1 MNNHPSITGV
11 FSSCSERTILAQ
23 RYFVLFG
30 LHTPFKQRLFLSI
43 SCISGAVITIILI
56 LQFGLEDNE
65 TFVHLSQQIIAALR
79 RGCLHGEDMQRSL
92 TAGFLVLLFCLAPL
106 GGCFGEDNDNSLK
119 SDDVTLTPG
128 ILRGGEFQGLTIAA
142 DSDMSAFVPYLIMN
156 PENGFVQNSTVV
168 DLEAGESVLLTIL
181 APPRTDTAVIM
192 IGDIGRENWPIRD
205 LDESWRTWYA
215 RDGYERGDNQ
225 GIVRATGDTIDTVEP
240 STSNGGPVVAV
251 TIPIERPMAAAF
263 SDADGGRHS
272 TGVVNGRTTYDY
284 LSMLSDESSDPTDL
298 ADGAIGYLDRW
309 AGQGNAAYEDAAQYL
324 IQTLD
329 SFGLEVIT
337 QRFVYDSIE
346 TGAQNPEAYN
356 VCGYRF
362 GEVNPDKWMVFGA
375 HFDIAP
381 PVNAVLLDPHIFGRT
396 YGTRVGAYDN
406 TAGTSMVLTVAEAMA
421 NYKTRNTMVFCLW
434 SGEEGGK
441 RGSDYWTDE
450 WVKEDNPNV
459 EVTNYVNLDMAGVN
473 WPGGGGAPCGNGHG
487 GGEGNCDPNP
497 AIDPDGYPKDEE
509 VWPMRVYIGPS
520 VDHDIMNQPGMVN
533 LAMWIG
539 SDAIG
544 VEEQMAPLIGE
555 GHSVETWKVDD
566 WLAKDRP
573 EIIVYED
580 TTARSDHATFQ
591 DNLGTVTMGFGGLVD
606 GYWCYH
612 QTCDTLDE
620 MEDWMDTTGKDYGEE
635 HSGTSNLVDALDTI
649 TWWATY
655 SFFHLDENPVRNSYL
670 EE

>member
-1 MNNHPSITGV
+1 MAGRRPTQAMLL
-11 FSSCSERTILAQ
+11 IL
-23 RYFVLFG
+23 V
-30 LHTPFKQRLFLSI
+30 FLSA
-43 SCISGAVITIILI
+43 SFS
-56 LQFGLEDNE
+56 
-65 TFVHLSQQIIAALR
+65 
-79 RGCLHGEDMQRSL
+79 
-92 TAGFLVLLFCLAPL
+92 
-106 GGCFGEDNDNSLK
+106 GCFGENEVEGVSSAND
-119 SDDVTLTPG
+119 VVITPAILT
-128 ILRGGEFQGLTIAA
+128 GGVFQGLTIAA
-142 DSDMSAFVPYLIMN
+142 DKDLSAFIPYLILN
-156 PENGFVQNSTVV
+156 KDTGFVQNSTVI
-168 DLEAGESVLLTIL
+168 DLEAGDSVLLDVL
-181 APPRTDTAVIM
+181 APPRTDTAIVLIS
-192 IGDIGRENWPIRD
+192 DYGRESWPVRFV
-205 LDESWRTWYA
+205 DESWKTWYA
-215 RDGYERGDNQ
+215 RDGYDLKDNP
-225 GIVRATGDTIDTVEP
+225 GITRVVGMNGSIDTITQ
-240 STSNGGPVVAV
+240 SNESGGSVIAV
-251 TIPIERPMAAAF
+251 TIPIQRQMAAAY
-263 SDADGGRHS
+263 SESDGGRHS
-272 TGVVNGRTTYDY
+272 TGVVDGRTTFNY
-284 LSMLSDESSDPTDL
+284 LNMLSDESLDATDA

-324 IQTLD
+324 IQTLEN
-329 SFGLEVIT
+329 FGLEVIT
-337 QRFVYDSIE
+337 QRFVYDSLM

-356 VCGYRF
+356 ICGYRF
-362 GEVNPDKWMVFGA
+362 GSVDPDNWMVFGA

-381 PVNAVLLDPHIFGRT
+381 PVNAGMLDPHIFGRT

-421 NYKTRNTMVFCLW
+421 GYDTRNTMVFCLW

-441 RGSDYWTDE
+441 RGSDFWTDY

-487 GGEGNCDPNP
+487 GGDGDCDPQP

-520 VDHDIMNQPGMVN
+520 LDHDVMNQPEMVG

-544 VEEQMAPLIGE
+544 VEEQMAPLLGT
-555 GHSVETWKVDD
+555 GYDAETWKVDD

-612 QTCDTLDE
+612 QTCDTVDE
-620 MEDWMDTTGKDYGEE
+620 MIDWMDTTGKDYGDEQ
-635 HSGTSNLVDALDTI
+635 SGTSNLVDALDTI

-655 SFFHLDENPVRNSYL
+655 SFFHLDEQPIRNSYL
-670 EE
+670 

>member
-1 MNNHPSITGV
+1 M
-11 FSSCSERTILAQ
+11 
-23 RYFVLFG
+23 
-30 LHTPFKQRLFLSI
+30 
-43 SCISGAVITIILI
+43 SGKGPTRAV
-56 LQFGLEDNE
+56 
-65 TFVHLSQQIIAALR
+65 
-79 RGCLHGEDMQRSL
+79 
-92 TAGFLVLLFCLAPL
+92 FLVLVMFSAAFS
-106 GGCFGEDNDNSLK
+106 GCFGETNEDGIDSER
-119 SDDVTLTPG
+119 DVIITPQTLS
-128 ILRGGEFQGLTIAA
+128 GGVFQGVTITAKA
-142 DSDMSAFVPYLIMN
+142 DLSAYIPYLILN
-156 PENGFVQNSTVV
+156 EDNGFVQNSTVV
-168 DLEAGESVLLTIL
+168 DLKSGESVQLTVL
-181 APPRTDTAVIM
+181 APPRTDTAVVLL
-192 IGDIGRENWPIRD
+192 GEYGRDIWPVRSI
-205 LDESWRTWYA
+205 DESWSTWFD
-215 RDGYERGDNQ
+215 RRGYDAEDNPSV
-225 GIVRATGDTIDTVEP
+225 VRVGAVNGSLDTIENTNQ
-240 STSNGGPVVAV
+240 SSNSVAV
-251 TIPIERPMAAAF
+251 AKLVVKRQMAAAY
-263 SDADGGRHS
+263 SESDGGRHS
-272 TGVVNGRTTYDY
+272 MGVVNGRTTFNY
-284 LSMLSDESSDPTDL
+284 LSMLSDETADLTDL
-298 ADGAIGYLDRW
+298 ADGAVGYLDRW

-337 QRFVYDSIE
+337 QRFVYDSTE

-356 VCGYRF
+356 ICGYRF
-362 GEVNPDKWMVFGA
+362 GEIDPDKWMVFGA

-381 PVNAVLLDPHIFGRT
+381 PVNGGMLDPHIFGRT

-421 NYKTRNTMVFCLW
+421 GYSTRNTMVFCLW

-487 GGEGNCDPNP
+487 GGDGNCDPEP
-497 AIDPDGYPKDEE
+497 AIDPDGYPKDSE

-520 VDHDIMNQPGMVN
+520 LDHDVMNQPGMVG

-544 VEEQMAPLIGE
+544 VEEQMSPLLGE
-555 GHSVETWKVDD
+555 GYDASTWKVDD

-612 QTCDTLDE
+612 QTCDTVDE
-620 MEDWMDTTGKDYGEE
+620 MIDWMDTTGKDYGEE
-635 HSGTSNLVDALDTI
+635 QSGTSNLVDALDTI

-655 SFFHLDENPVRNSYL
+655 SFFHLDEQPIRNAYL
-670 EE
+670 

>member
-1 MNNHPSITGV
+1 MRG
-11 FSSCSERTILAQ
+11 
-23 RYFVLFG
+23 
-30 LHTPFKQRLFLSI
+30 RLGQAF
-43 SCISGAVITIILI
+43 
-56 LQFGLEDNE
+56 
-65 TFVHLSQQIIAALR
+65 
-79 RGCLHGEDMQRSL
+79 
-92 TAGFLVLLFCLAPL
+92 FLVALMLLTPL
-106 GGCFGEDNDNSLK
+106 SGCFGEPDS
-119 SDDVTLTPG
+119 SGPGSADDVVITPAVLT
-128 ILRGGEFQGLTIAA
+128 GGVFQGMTVAA
-142 DSDMSAFVPYLIMN
+142 QTDLSVYVPYLILN
-156 PENGFVQNSTVV
+156 PDNGFVQNSTVV
-168 DLEAGESVLLTIL
+168 DLKAGESVLLNVL

-192 IGDIGRENWPIRD
+192 IGDYGRENWPVRTI
-205 LDESWRTWYA
+205 DESWRTWYQ
-215 RDGYERGDNQ
+215 REGYDQTDNP
-225 GIVRATGDTIDTVEP
+225 GTVRIAAENGTLDTVQPSNATG
-240 STSNGGPVVAV
+240 GVVIAQRV
-251 TIPIERPMAAAF
+251 PIERPMAAAY
-263 SDADGGRHS
+263 SEADGGRHS
-272 TGVVNGRTTYDY
+272 TGVVDGLNVFNYI
-284 LSMLSDESSDPTDL
+284 SHMSDETPDVTDA
-298 ADGAIGYLDRW
+298 ADGAVGYLDRW

-324 IQTLD
+324 IGNLE

-337 QRFVYDSIE
+337 QRFTYDSLQ

-356 VCGYRF
+356 ICGYRF

-381 PVNAVLLDPHIFGRT
+381 PVNGGMLDPHIFGRT

-406 TAGTSMVLTVAEAMA
+406 TAGTAMVLTVAEAMA
-421 NYKTRNTMVFCLW
+421 NYDTRNTMVFCLW

-441 RGSDYWTDE
+441 RGSDFWTDY

-487 GGEGNCDPNP
+487 GGDGDCDPQP

-520 VDHDIMNQPGMVN
+520 LDHDVMNQPGMVG

-544 VEEQMAPLIGE
+544 VEDQMAPLLGA
-555 GHSVETWKVDD
+555 GYDAETWKVDD
-566 WLAKDRP
+566 WMAKDRP

-620 MEDWMDTTGKDYGEE
+620 MIDWMDTTGKDYGEE
-635 HSGTSNLVDALDTI
+635 QSGTSNLVDALDTI

-655 SFFHLDENPVRNSYL
+655 SFFHLDENPIRNAYL
-670 EE
+670 

>member
-1 MNNHPSITGV
+1 MGGRGSI
-11 FSSCSERTILAQ
+11 R
-23 RYFVLFG
+23 
-30 LHTPFKQRLFLSI
+30 
-43 SCISGAVITIILI
+43 
-56 LQFGLEDNE
+56 
-65 TFVHLSQQIIAALR
+65 AL
-79 RGCLHGEDMQRSL
+79 
-92 TAGFLVLLFCLAPL
+92 FLVLVMFSAAFS
-106 GGCFGEDNDNSLK
+106 GCFGETNEDGIDSER
-119 SDDVTLTPG
+119 DVVITPQTLS
-128 ILRGGEFQGLTIAA
+128 GGVFQGVTITAKA
-142 DSDMSAFVPYLIMN
+142 DLSAYIPYLILN
-156 PENGFVQNSTVV
+156 EDNGFVQNSTVI
-168 DLEAGESVLLTIL
+168 DLKSGESVQLSVL
-181 APPRTDTAVIM
+181 APPRTDTAVVLL
-192 IGDIGRENWPIRD
+192 GEYGRDIWPVRSI
-205 LDESWRTWYA
+205 DESWRTWFDRRGYDVK
-215 RDGYERGDNQ
+215 DGPSVIRVD
-225 GIVRATGDTIDTVEP
+225 GINGSLNTVEN
-240 STSNGGPVVAV
+240 SNQSSNSVAV
-251 TIPIERPMAAAF
+251 AELVVKRQMAAAY
-263 SDADGGRHS
+263 SEADGGRHS
-272 TGVVNGRTTYDY
+272 MGLVNGRTTFNY
-284 LSMLSDESSDPTDL
+284 LSMLSDETADLTDL
-298 ADGAIGYLDRW
+298 ADGAVGYLDRW

-337 QRFVYDSIE
+337 QRFVYDSTE

-356 VCGYRF
+356 ICGYRF
-362 GEVNPDKWMVFGA
+362 GEVDPDKWMVFGA

-381 PVNAVLLDPHIFGRT
+381 PVNGGMLDPHIFGRT

-421 NYKTRNTMVFCLW
+421 GYSTRNTMVFCLW

-487 GGEGNCDPNP
+487 GGDGNCDPQP
-497 AIDPDGYPKDEE
+497 EIDPDGYPKDSE

-520 VDHDIMNQPGMVN
+520 LDHDVMNQPGMVG

-544 VEEQMAPLIGE
+544 VEEQMSPLLGE
-555 GHSVETWKVDD
+555 GYDASTWKVDD

-612 QTCDTLDE
+612 QTCDTVDE
-620 MEDWMDTTGKDYGEE
+620 MIDWMDTTGKDYGEE
-635 HSGTSNLVDALDTI
+635 QSGTSNLVDALDTI

-655 SFFHLDENPVRNSYL
+655 SFFHLDEQPIRNAYL
-670 EE
+670 

>member
-1 MNNHPSITGV
+1 
-11 FSSCSERTILAQ
+11 
-23 RYFVLFG
+23 
-30 LHTPFKQRLFLSI
+30 
-43 SCISGAVITIILI
+43 
-56 LQFGLEDNE
+56 
-65 TFVHLSQQIIAALR
+65 
-79 RGCLHGEDMQRSL
+79 MQRSL

-106 GGCFGEDNDNSLK
+106 SGCFGEDNDNSLK
-119 SDDVTLTPG
+119 SDDVTITPG
-128 ILRGGEFQGLTIAA
+128 ILRGGVFQGLTIAA

-192 IGDIGRENWPIRD
+192 LGDIGRENWPIRD
-205 LDESWRTWYA
+205 LDESWKTWFA
-215 RDGYERGDNQ
+215 RDGHERDDNQ
-225 GIVRATGDTIDTVEP
+225 GIVRLSGDTIDTVEP
-240 STSNGGPVVAV
+240 SNSNGGPAIAV

-284 LSMLSDESSDPTDL
+284 LSMLSDESTDPTDL

-337 QRFVYDSIE
+337 QRFVYDSTE

-362 GEVNPDKWMVFGA
+362 GEIDPDKWMVFGA

-381 PVNAVLLDPHIFGRT
+381 PVNGGMLDPHIFGRT

-421 NYKTRNTMVFCLW
+421 GYKTRNTMVFCLW

-497 AIDPDGYPKDEE
+497 AVDPDGYPKDEE

-520 VDHDIMNQPGMVN
+520 VDHDVMNQPGMVN

-555 GHSVETWKVDD
+555 GHSAETWKVDD